1 MGGNYKKCN
10 TCFEFVE
17 ESKISY
23 CVSCLESG
31 QICHECIK
39 QWKSIGNDP
48 NICTVCRDNKNKLK
62 NLPLEINISIYRREN
77 NLSRIIPE
85 IQMSNNEHVNY
96 NLIIRQILCW
106 VLVFLGISW
115 AFSILS
121 YYMIFKLKE
130 KHLFSRFYIT
140 ICCGSIFG
148 LPLTII
154 FRRYIRERCIPD
166 V

>member
-1 MGGNYKKCN
+1 MADNYKKCN
-10 TCFEFVE
+10 TCFELVE

-39 QWKSIGNDP
+39 QWKNNGNDP
-48 NICTVCRDNKNKLK
+48 NICTICRDNKNKLK
-62 NLPLEINISIYRREN
+62 NLPPELNTSVNRREN

-85 IQMSNNEHVNY
+85 LEISNNEHVNY

-106 VLVFLGISW
+106 VLVFLSISW
-115 AFSILS
+115 AFSTLS

-130 KHLFSRFYIT
+130 KNLFSRFYIT
-140 ICCGSIFG
+140 IGCGSIFG

>member
-1 MGGNYKKCN
+1 MMNSYKKCN
-10 TCFEFVE
+10 SCLELIE
-17 ESKISY
+17 DSKISY

-39 QWKSIGNDP
+39 QWKSNGNDP
-48 NICTVCRDNKNKLK
+48 NICTICKDKKNNIK
-62 NLPLEINISIYRREN
+62 NLPNELNTSNNRREN
-77 NLSRIIPE
+77 NVFRIIPE
-85 IQMSNNEHVNY
+85 ITISNHEDINY

-106 VLVFLGISW
+106 ALVFLSISW
-115 AFSILS
+115 AFSTLS

-140 ICCGSIFG
+140 IGCGSIFG